1 MHDDCRDQFADGREL
16 GRTGLPIGPGG
27 EVEMMTEAETP
38 AVVAQAIRDALR
50 KAGVAASG
58 ADVTERSKG
67 SSSAWYEA

>member
-1 MHDDCRDQFADGREL
+1 
-16 GRTGLPIGPGG
+16 
-27 EVEMMTEAETP
+27 MMTEAETP